1 MIKDS
6 ILIRLHIILLCL
18 ITSFMFSSCG
28 LLALFTVDDRMD
40 SVECMSPEELTLFM
54 NKQFPEANF
63 KLIGT
68 DFSKDKHNY
77 KERIVYLTAAN
88 FPGKTIT
95 AIQSYHSSR
104 MTVVRSDF
112 YFYTDYFF
120 YKNEEQIYAA
130 FKKLYSPLTNGLEE
144 NEWKLVLKPD
154 VYTFSFYTTD
164 EYSKIVKDN
173 YLNVTKI
180 IQSTRY
186 DSYLLINKDFS
197 ADVQRD
203 YNAFMYDLQKT
214 YEEEGWSQYIYDDW
228 SYDYI
233 RADDSAKERTT
244 PYADLHCYYSTS
256 VSAATVTNKELTST
270 DFGSKQGITV
280 PETPDSLITSDE
292 D

>member
-6 ILIRLHIILLCL
+6 ILIRLRIILLCL

-95 AIQSYHSSR
+95 AIQSYQSSYR
-104 MTVVRSDF
+104 MVAVSRDF

-120 YKNEEQIYAA
+120 YKNENEIYDA
-130 FKKLYSPLTNGLEE
+130 FKKLYSPLTTGLEE

-164 EYSKIVKDN
+164 EYSKIGKDN
-173 YLNVTKI
+173 YLNVAKI

-203 YNAFMYDLQKT
+203 YNSFMYDLQKT
-214 YEEEGWSQYIYDDW
+214 YEEEGRSSYWYDDLYIYG
-228 SYDYI
+228 
-233 RADDSAKERTT
+233 AKERTT

-270 DFGSKQGITV
+270 DFGSKQGVTV
-280 PETPDSLITSDE
+280 PETPDSLITSEE

>member
-6 ILIRLHIILLCL
+6 ILIRLRTILLCL
-18 ITSFMFSSCG
+18 ITSFIFSSCG

-40 SVECMSPEELTLFM
+40 SVECMTPEDLTHFM
-54 NKQFPEANF
+54 SNQFPEANF

-95 AIQSYHSSR
+95 AIQSYQSSYR
-104 MTVVRSDF
+104 MVAVSRDF

-120 YKNEEQIYAA
+120 YKNENEIYDA
-130 FKKLYSPLTNGLEE
+130 FKKLYSPLTTGLEE

-164 EYSKIVKDN
+164 EYSKIGKDN
-173 YLNVTKI
+173 YLNVAKI

-203 YNAFMYDLQKT
+203 YNSFMYDLQKT
-214 YEEEGWSQYIYDDW
+214 YEEEGRSSYWYDDLYIYG
-228 SYDYI
+228 
-233 RADDSAKERTT
+233 AKERTT
-244 PYADLHCYYSTS
+244 PYADLHIYYSTS
-256 VSAATVTNKELTST
+256 LSAATVTNKELTST
-270 DFGSKQGITV
+270 DFGSKQGVTV
-280 PETPDSLITSDE
+280 PETPDTLITPEE

>member
-1 MIKDS
+1 
-6 ILIRLHIILLCL
+6 
-18 ITSFMFSSCG
+18 MFSSCG

-68 DFSKDKHNY
+68 DFSKGKHNY

-164 EYSKIVKDN
+164 EYSKIGKDN
-173 YLNVTKI
+173 YLNVAKM

-203 YNAFMYDLQKT
+203 YNAFMYDLQKA
-214 YEEEGWSQYIYDDW
+214 YFEEGRSEYRYYDDW
-228 SYDYI
+228 YYN
-233 RADDSAKERTT
+233 SAKERNT
-244 PYADLHCYYSTS
+244 PYAKLHIYYSTS
-256 VSAATVTNKELTST
+256 VSAASVTNKELTST

>member
-130 FKKLYSPLTNGLEE
+130 FKNLYSPLTNGLEE

-154 VYTFSFYTTD
+154 VYTFNFYTTD
-164 EYSKIVKDN
+164 DYSEKRKDN
-173 YLNVTKI
+173 YLNVAKI
-180 IQSTRY
+180 IQFTRY

-203 YNAFMYDLQKT
+203 YSAFMEELQKK
-214 YEEEGWSQYIYDDW
+214 YEEEGRSRYWYDFYVNGQED
-228 SYDYI
+228 
-233 RADDSAKERTT
+233 RTT
-244 PYADLHCYYSTS
+244 PYADLHCYYSIS
-256 VSAATVTNKELTST
+256 ISAASVTNKELTST
-270 DFGSKQGITV
+270 DFGSKQGVTV
-280 PETPDSLITSDE
+280 PETPDSLITSEE

>member
-1 MIKDS
+1 M
-6 ILIRLHIILLCL
+6 
-18 ITSFMFSSCG
+18 
-28 LLALFTVDDRMD
+28 LALFTVDDRMD
-40 SVECMSPEELTLFM
+40 SVECMTPEDLTHFM
-54 NKQFPEANF
+54 SNQFPEANF

-95 AIQSYHSSR
+95 AIQSYQSSYR
-104 MTVVRSDF
+104 MVAVSRDF

-120 YKNEEQIYAA
+120 YKNENEIYDA
-130 FKKLYSPLTNGLEE
+130 FKKLYSPLTTGLEE

-164 EYSKIVKDN
+164 EYSKIGKDN
-173 YLNVTKI
+173 YLNVAKI

-203 YNAFMYDLQKT
+203 YNSFMYDLQKT
-214 YEEEGWSQYIYDDW
+214 YEEEGRSSYWYDDLYIYG
-228 SYDYI
+228 
-233 RADDSAKERTT
+233 AKERTT
-244 PYADLHCYYSTS
+244 PYADLHIYYSTS
-256 VSAATVTNKELTST
+256 LSAATVTNKELTST
-270 DFGSKQGITV
+270 DFGSKQGVTV
-280 PETPDSLITSDE
+280 PETPDTLITPEE

>member
-6 ILIRLHIILLCL
+6 ILIRLRIILLCL
-18 ITSFMFSSCG
+18 ITSFIFSSCG
-28 LLALFTVDDRMD
+28 LLALFTVDNRMD
-40 SVECMSPEELTLFM
+40 SVECMTPEDLTHFM
-54 NKQFPEANF
+54 SNQFPEANF
-63 KLIGT
+63 KLVGT

-77 KERIVYLTAAN
+77 KERIVYLTSAN
-88 FPGKTIT
+88 LPGKTIT

-130 FKKLYSPLTNGLEE
+130 FKNLYSPLTNGLEE

-164 EYSKIVKDN
+164 EYSKIGKDN
-173 YLNVTKI
+173 YLNVAKI

-203 YNAFMYDLQKT
+203 YNSFMYDLQKT
-214 YEEEGWSQYIYDDW
+214 YEEEGRSSYWYDDLYIYG
-228 SYDYI
+228 
-233 RADDSAKERTT
+233 AKERTT
-244 PYADLHCYYSTS
+244 PYADLHIYYSTS

-270 DFGSKQGITV
+270 DFGSKQGVTV
-280 PETPDSLITSDE
+280 PETPDTFITVE
-292 D
+292 EE

>member
-6 ILIRLHIILLCL
+6 ILIRLRIILLCL

-164 EYSKIVKDN
+164 EYSKIGKDN
-173 YLNVTKI
+173 YLNVAKI

-203 YNAFMYDLQKT
+203 YNAFMYDLQKA
-214 YEEEGWSQYIYDDW
+214 YFEEGRSDYWYYDDW
-228 SYDYI
+228 YYN
-233 RADDSAKERTT
+233 SAKERTT
-244 PYADLHCYYSTS
+244 PYADLHIYYSTS
-256 VSAATVTNKELTST
+256 ISAATVTNKELTST
-270 DFGSKQGITV
+270 DFGSKQGVTV
-280 PETPDSLITSDE
+280 PKTPDSLITSEE